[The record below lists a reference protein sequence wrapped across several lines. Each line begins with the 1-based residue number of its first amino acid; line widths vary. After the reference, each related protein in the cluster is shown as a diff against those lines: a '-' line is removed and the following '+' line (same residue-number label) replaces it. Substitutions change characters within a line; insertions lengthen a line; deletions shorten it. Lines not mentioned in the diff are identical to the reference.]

1 MGSVRRSGTCAL
13 LSRSGRSYNASVQA
27 TLFDEMKSSIGFDG
41 RDTANVRSLAPYA
54 IPAIPAVVHHFYEQ
68 LLQHASARALLTGGD
83 VQLAGLHETLSTWLR
98 EVFEGPWD
106 ETYYQKRRR
115 IGSAHLRVGLPQYYM
130 FTGMELIWQALEQ
143 RLREA
148 GIQDVH
154 AKLGALHRLLV
165 LDLAIMLESFQESH
179 SEQVRKFERSAVE
192 AKLTRAEHL
201 AEIGQLAASL
211 AHEIKNPLAGI
222 SGAIQII
229 QEGMRRDDPHQ
240 PIITEILGQI
250 GRLDATV
257 KDLLQYA
264 RPTPPRATKV
274 SLDAVARR
282 VLNVLREEP
291 ALQRTRIIYSGAP
304 LDPTVYADDGQ
315 IEQLLINLI
324 INAAHASDDGGAI
337 HLAITADAGC
347 VLLIVRDE
355 GNGMTRDVLSK
366 AFEPFFTTKAKGTGL
381 GLSICRRI
389 AEAHGGGIELKSE
402 VGEGTTATVSLPS
415 SHEEED
421 RRIEP

>member
-1 MGSVRRSGTCAL
+1 M
-13 LSRSGRSYNASVQA
+13 SRSGRSYNTCMQA

-41 RDTANVRSLAPYA
+41 RDAANVRSLAPCA
-54 IPAIPAVVHHFYEQ
+54 IPAIPSAVHHFYEQ
-68 LLQHASARALLTGGD
+68 LLQQASARAVLTGDD
-83 VQLAGLHETLSTWLR
+83 VQAAGLREVVSTWLR
-98 EVFEGPWD
+98 ELFEGPWD
-106 ETYYQKRRR
+106 EVYYQKRRR
-115 IGSAHLRVGLPQYYM
+115 IGSTHVRVGLPQYYM
-130 FTGMELIWQALEQ
+130 FTGIELIWQVLEQ

-154 AKLGALHRLLV
+154 AKLGSLHRLFI

-229 QEGMRRDDPHQ
+229 QEGMRSDDPHQ
-240 PIITEILGQI
+240 PIVTEILGQI

-274 SLDAVARR
+274 ALDAVVRR
-282 VLNVLREEP
+282 VLTVLREEP
-291 ALQRTRIIYSGAP
+291 ALQRISITYTGAP
-304 LDPTVYADDGQ
+304 SDPTVYADDGQ

-324 INAAHASDDGGAI
+324 INAAHASRDGGAI
-337 HLAITADAGC
+337 HLGITSDSGE
-347 VLLIVRDE
+347 VRLIVRDE
-355 GNGMTRDVLSK
+355 GKGMTQDVRSR

-389 AEAHGGGIELKSE
+389 AEAHGGDIELESNIGK
-402 VGEGTTATVSLPS
+402 GTTATVSLPS
-415 SHEEED
+415 SRVEKD
-421 RRIEP
+421 RRIKP